1 MNSVQSLIYK
11 YIFLYRLL
19 LRLLYRNKQEDRFTA
34 IFDFCELHQI
44 RSIVELCFA
53 DTQVADWA
61 YLTNRDWQ
69 GFDISSVAVRR
80 ASKLGYRANECD
92 VKKLL
97 MLPES
102 DVSIMIGSLYQFKED
117 FDQVLDLMLSNSGV
131 AIISE
136 PTTNVANSNSVLKFL
151 VGLTTRTGYG
161 AENFRFTKLEFETLI
176 ETYSLSRNLKF
187 ESLVSHSPRDT
198 VYTISKI
205 PGPRINL

>member
-1 MNSVQSLIYK
+1 
-11 YIFLYRLL
+11 
-19 LRLLYRNKQEDRFTA
+19 
-34 IFDFCELHQI
+34 
-44 RSIVELCFA
+44 
-53 DTQVADWA
+53 
-61 YLTNRDWQ
+61 
-69 GFDISSVAVRR
+69 
-80 ASKLGYRANECD
+80 
-92 VKKLL
+92 

-131 AIISE
+131 AVISE